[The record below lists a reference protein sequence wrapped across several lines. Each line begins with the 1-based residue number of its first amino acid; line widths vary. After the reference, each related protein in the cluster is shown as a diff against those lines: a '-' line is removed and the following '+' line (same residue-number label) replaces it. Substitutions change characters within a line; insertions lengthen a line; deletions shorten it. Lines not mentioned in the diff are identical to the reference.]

1 MSKTEKPEGEWRKA
15 LSPDQYHV
23 LREAGTERAFT
34 GKYWDNHDVGMYRC
48 AGCGTPLFA
57 SDAKFDSGT
66 GWPSFTTP
74 VDPTAVSAHSDTT
87 PGSVRTDVRCANCD
101 GDRKSAG
108 AGKSVS
114 VRGGT
119 GGRRSIKKK

>member
-1 MSKTEKPEGEWRKA
+1 MSKIEKPEGEWRKA

-34 GKYWDNHDVGMYRC
+34 GKYWDNHDAGMYRC

-66 GWPSFTTP
+66 GWPSFPAP
-74 VDPTAVSAHSDTT
+74 VDPTVVSEHRVTKQIGSD
-87 PGSVRTDVRCANCD
+87 SCR
-101 GDRKSAG
+101 DRVG
-108 AGKSVS
+108 QYV
-114 VRGGT
+114 
-119 GGRRSIKKK
+119 